1 MITDAMHTPTTI
13 APKAFFQSMPRR
25 DATRAPVQAPVPGSG
40 IPTKSTSPQNSYL
53 LIRSLLLIAFSP
65 AFLQADGKGASCCNH
80 AKIGRIRSRI
90 NGIGIRFPTRQI
102 GIARQVGIFKN
113 AGPAARIPPLS
124 SRIGIIE
131 IIKIISSL
139 APCHPDELQTTV
151 LKFQSYKSP
160 IFYLLNR
167 CLTCQ

>member
-1 MITDAMHTPTTI
+1 MFSQRESFHFLSKDSSDHNVRQDIHDHRCHAYADYDCSESFFPVDA
-13 APKAFFQSMPRR
+13 KEGCDKSSG
-25 DATRAPVQAPVPGSG
+25 PGSG
-40 IPTKSTSPQNSYL
+40 SRKRDSYKEYQPQNSYL
-53 LIRSLLLIAFSP
+53 LIRSLLLIAFFSS
-65 AFLQADGKGASCCNH
+65 FSTSGRKRRVLRSH

-131 IIKIISSL
+131 IIK
-139 APCHPDELQTTV
+139 
-151 LKFQSYKSP
+151 
-160 IFYLLNR
+160 
-167 CLTCQ
+167 

>member
-53 LIRSLLLIAFSP
+53 LIRSLLLIAFFSS
-65 AFLQADGKGASCCNH
+65 FSTSGRKRRVLRSH

-139 APCHPDELQTTV
+139 AALPDELQTTV

-167 CLTCQ
+167 CSTCQ